1 MLVEGISPLPAEV
14 RAMRRGMSV
23 TTYRHLGAHLTQQEG
38 RQGVYF
44 AVWAP
49 NAREVCVVGDFNSW
63 QHGAFYLNSSDSGV
77 WYGFVPD
84 IGAGEHYKYSLRTQM
99 GQLIEKSDPYAFQS
113 ETPPKTASI
122 VCPILDHY
130 EWRDRDWI
138 DRRART
144 NWYKQPVSIYE
155 VHLGSWRRPWDGR
168 RYCSYR
174 ELAVQLVEYVTSL
187 GFSHIQLMPIS
198 EYPFDGSWGY
208 QPTAYFAPTSRYGSP
223 QDFQYFVDYCHQHNI
238 GVLIDWVPGHFPTD
252 GHGLGRF
259 DGTALYEHEDARQGF
274 HPDWNTY
281 IFNYGR
287 GEVRNFLLSN
297 ARFWCDVYHI
307 DGLRVDAVASM
318 LYLDYSRNAGEWI
331 PNKHGG
337 RENLEAVQ
345 FLKDMNVSLHAE
357 FPGILT
363 IAEEST
369 SWPQVSRPVYDGG
382 LGFGMKWDM
391 GWMND
396 SLRYFHRD
404 PIFRKHHHNEFS
416 FRTMYAFTENFVLP
430 LSHDEVVHGKSSL
443 IAKMPGDIWQKFAN
457 LRLLL
462 GAQFTTPGKPLLFM
476 GGEFAQWLEWN
487 HDTQL
492 DWGLLQQERHSGIQ
506 KYIGDLNRVK
516 REQPALHE
524 LDCDPQGFQ
533 WINADDTENSVY
545 SWIRRGSSPTEQV
558 VVLFNMTPLPRHD
571 YRIGVPL
578 AGHWVEILNSD
589 ARWYGGT
596 DVGNGGGVDSEEV
609 PSHGHLQSISL
620 VIPPLGMLVLKIGN
634 PATIE
639 ARE

>member
-1 MLVEGISPLPAEV
+1 MLVEGISPLPAEE

-49 NAREVCVVGDFNSW
+49 NAREVCVVGDFNQW
-63 QHGAFYLNSSDSGV
+63 KHGAFYLNSSNNGV
-77 WYGFVPD
+77 WHGFVPD
-84 IGAGEHYKYSLRTQM
+84 IGAGEHYKYSLRTQA
-99 GQLIEKSDPYAFQS
+99 GQLLQKADPYAFQS
-113 ETPPKTASI
+113 EAPPKTASI

-138 DRRART
+138 DRRGRT

-259 DGTALYEHEDARQGF
+259 DGTALYEHEDPRQGF

-331 PNKHGG
+331 PNKLGG

-369 SWPQVSRPVYDGG
+369 SWPKVSRPVYEGG

-404 PIFRKHHHNEFS
+404 PLFRKHHHTEFS
-416 FRTMYAFTENFVLP
+416 FRSMYAFTENFVLP

-492 DWGLLQQERHSGIQ
+492 DWGLLQQDRHSGIQ
-506 KYIGDLNRVK
+506 KFIGDLNRVK
-516 REQPALHE
+516 REQPALYE

-545 SWIRRGSSPTEQV
+545 SWIRRGSSPAEQV
-558 VVLFNMTPLPRHD
+558 VVVFNMTPLPRHG
-571 YRIGVPL
+571 YRIGVPS

-596 DVGNGGGVDSEEV
+596 DVGNGGGVDTEAV
-609 PSHGHLQSISL
+609 PSHGHSQSISL
-620 VIPPLGMLVLKIGN
+620 VVPPLGMLVLKIGV
-634 PATIE
+634 AE
-639 ARE
+639 